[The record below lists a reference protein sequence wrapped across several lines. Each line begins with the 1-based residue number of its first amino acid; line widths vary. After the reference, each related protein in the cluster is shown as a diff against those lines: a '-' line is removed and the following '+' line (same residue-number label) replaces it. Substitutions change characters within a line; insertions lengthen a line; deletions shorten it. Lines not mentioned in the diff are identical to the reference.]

1 MLELKQAEEYYYIQ
15 KTYNIENFNDEKINN
30 NIHNYL

>member
-15 KTYNIENFNDEKINN
+15 KNYYIENFNDEKINH